1 MERQSNLNI
10 RAIGI
15 GVLVD
20 IGGSMVA
27 AVIFAIIYS
36 IFLAQQGYSP
46 DEIESMM
53 TTSSLVYFVSLILG
67 LACTVLGGFVCARIA
82 KREEV
87 KHSAIVGAVGV
98 VLALLST
105 GGPEPIW
112 YLIIGVILTV
122 PLAVV
127 GGYIAHT
134 KNKAIKVN
142 LEMFH

>member
-1 MERQSNLNI
+1 MGNRSNLNI

-20 IGGSMVA
+20 IGGTIVA
-27 AVIFAIIYS
+27 ALIFAIVYS
-36 IFLAQQGYSP
+36 IILSQQGYSP

-53 TTSSLVYFVSLILG
+53 TTSSFVYFVGLILG
-67 LACTVLGGFVCARIA
+67 LGCTVLGGFVCGRIT

-87 KHSAIVGAVGV
+87 KHSALVGLVGL

-112 YLIIGVILTV
+112 YQIIGVILTV

-127 GGYIAHT
+127 GGYIAYT
-134 KNKAIKVN
+134 KNKAIKGN
-142 LEMFH
+142 LETIH

>member
-1 MERQSNLNI
+1 
-10 RAIGI
+10 
-15 GVLVD
+15 
-20 IGGSMVA
+20 MVV

-53 TTSSLVYFVSLILG
+53 TTSSLVYLVSLMLG
-67 LACTVLGGFVCARIA
+67 LGCTVLGRFVCARIA

-87 KHSAIVGAVGV
+87 KHSAIMGV
-98 VLALLST
+98 AGLVLALLST

-127 GGYIAHT
+127 GGYIAYN

-142 LEMFH
+142 LETIH